1 MKKLKH
7 NKIKNTGL
15 IFEILSRMV
24 VKETIDPDGTQTA
37 LKIIKRNFK
46 SNSELLKE
54 LKLYQT
60 LGIKTEHDSD
70 ELLKLSLEAKT
81 VLDSKKLNEEKYNL
95 IKTIKKNYDL
105 DSFFSTRVSNYTL
118 TAAIYKLLE
127 FEGKDNPEDYLNS
140 KKLVLEHLKGQK
152 EELVEDEV
160 IQSFRNQEPDI
171 RKLGF
176 KIIIERFNEKYRSLG
191 ERQRNLLSKYINED
205 TSKDDFKNYVFKEV
219 NWIVKNLSSKIKLVN
234 DEVLK
239 IKLNETLNLTQEILS
254 AKQLKEEHLNSML
267 KYYELIEEL

>member
-24 VKETIDPDGTQTA
+24 VKETIDPDGIQTA

-70 ELLKLSLEAKT
+70 ELLKLSLEART
-81 VLDSKKLNEEKYNL
+81 VLDSQKLNEEKYNL

-219 NWIVKNLSSKIKLVN
+219 SWIVKNLSSKIKLVD

>member
-24 VKETIDPDGTQTA
+24 VKETIDPDGAQTA

-81 VLDSKKLNEEKYNL
+81 VLDSQKLNEEKYNL
-95 IKTIKKNYDL
+95 IKSIKKNYDL

-127 FEGKDNPEDYLNS
+127 FEGRDNPEDYLNS

-152 EELVEDEV
+152 EELVEDEI

-219 NWIVKNLSSKIKLVN
+219 NWIVKNLSSKIKLVD